1 MEPGEYRTQAELDK
15 LFEFF
20 ARLTAAERIAAKV
33 CRSVGLSPF
42 MAMDFLKAERIK
54 RGEAPE

>member
-1 MEPGEYRTQAELDK
+1 MEHGEYRTQEELDK

-20 ARLTAAERIAAKV
+20 AGLTPAERLAAKV
-33 CRSVGLSPF
+33 CRRMGLSPF
-42 MAMDFLKAERIK
+42 MAMDFLKDERIK